1 MKIYAS
7 VLSDEDIL
15 DSYKSSYILDKNS
28 NMYCT
33 SIEEKSSSV
42 ISLNKKGIIECEE
55 IDEVGLYGM
64 EEKVLDDGS
73 VWAKVFY
80 HYNRG
85 GTVLFT
91 SNEEALHSNTSD
103 KFSRLFLLE
112 KFRATDGKF
121 EFLLEYPDDLT
132 GYNRWKQTTNPIVE
146 TAGNTGVIGY
156 EGISISWSVNYWG
169 GLEYN
174 GGVSSFIDGSV
185 YSTSWFFAIG
195 CKTAWN
201 NSIPGPNVAVS
212 LVELWVRVDT
222 VDLEDI
228 NNFNISNDNIFLTK
242 SFNEI

>member
-1 MKIYAS
+1 MPTSEKQQHINVSEAFHLWNHLMQRYNTLFVTETMEMFVRDSDLKLILVTGNKNLNKSIKILEKEMMAYGIPLPVRPPKQTQTTTKIEEISDRHIYRRILRGIQSFLPTHTMAFVHSTTPKIRELFMAFLIDEMKIYAS

-103 KFSRLFLLE
+103 KFSRLFL
-112 KFRATDGKF
+112 
-121 EFLLEYPDDLT
+121 
-132 GYNRWKQTTNPIVE
+132 
-146 TAGNTGVIGY
+146 
-156 EGISISWSVNYWG
+156 
-169 GLEYN
+169 
-174 GGVSSFIDGSV
+174 
-185 YSTSWFFAIG
+185 
-195 CKTAWN
+195 
-201 NSIPGPNVAVS
+201 
-212 LVELWVRVDT
+212 
-222 VDLEDI
+222 
-228 NNFNISNDNIFLTK
+228 
-242 SFNEI
+242 